1 MTQRANNLE
10 RSEHIGIL
18 VESWAGK
25 REFYRVPRSRT
36 IRNLRHSENAFM
48 NGASRDRPVM
58 TKR

>member
-36 IRNLRHSENAFM
+36 IRNLRHSENPFM
-48 NGASRDRPVM
+48 NGAAVIGLS
-58 TKR
+58 